1 MNTTQDTQTWT
12 LDLAHSGIHFS
23 VRHMV
28 IAKVRGRF
36 AKWGGQVHI
45 DTNDLTRTSVDVT
58 IDAASVDTG
67 IADRDAH
74 LRSPD
79 FFDVENFPVLSY
91 KSKRVE
97 KVSDGEYRLVG
108 DLTIRGTTREV
119 PVLVQFGGVGKD
131 PWGNERAG
139 FTATATVDRKDFGLR
154 WNQALEA
161 GGVLVGDRVDIEVEL
176 EAIHAKEQRAA

>member
-1 MNTTQDTQTWT
+1 
-12 LDLAHSGIHFS
+12 
-23 VRHMV
+23 
-28 IAKVRGRF
+28 
-36 AKWGGQVHI
+36 
-45 DTNDLTRTSVDVT
+45 VDVT
-58 IDAASVDTG
+58 IDATSVDTG

-79 FFDVENFPVLSY
+79 FFDVEKFPALTY

-139 FTATATVDRKDFGLR
+139 FTATASVDRKEFGLR